1 MNFFPLLTILSI
13 AITRRNCLKS
23 DDVCILGKELDCVTN
38 IDYNHNCGLSN
49 CAKDKHVCER
59 FLNLRY
65 IARFN
70 SLRSMDSQ
78 AMKYI
83 KFLASVKNCKNTKK
97 VTNKTFEVCLNGIG
111 CSSKKR
117 LLNKID
123 VSFIVKP
130 IDCPCRGDYGF
141 KCGKEY
147 CSKQESECNEFLK
160 NINGTNIE
168 QMRNGLKKC
177 GNDRYVVKENS
188 SSFIIRY

>member
-1 MNFFPLLTILSI
+1 M
-13 AITRRNCLKS
+13 KS
-23 DDVCILGKELDCVTN
+23 DDVCLSSKELECINN
-38 IDYNHNCGLSN
+38 IDYDRKCGSSY

-141 KCGKEY
+141 QCDKEY

-160 NINGTNIE
+160 DMNGTIIE
-168 QMRNGLKKC
+168 QMRNSLKKC
-177 GNDRYVVKENS
+177 GNDGYVVNENIIN
-188 SSFIIRY
+188 FRIRY